1 MSITY
6 PKPFGKLF
14 AFCSKCTSTRCVFT
28 HGRIE
33 FDIRQMARTKGITL
47 LLHSRSLAGM
57 RSMLL
62 PREKGINIS
71 NLSHKKCRLGSAVR
85 EYHIMV
91 DLSTTTNHYRRST
104 VMDETVTSGEC
115 IEPTAEVGEKS
126 QQYREKDRQC
136 QRGIRARAEY

>member
-6 PKPFGKLF
+6 RKPFGKLF
-14 AFCSKCTSTRCVFT
+14 AFCSICTSTRCVFT

-33 FDIRQMARTKGITL
+33 FDIRQITRTKGITL
-47 LLHSRSLAGM
+47 LLRSRSLAGM

-62 PREKGINIS
+62 PRENGINIS
-71 NLSHKKCRLGSAVR
+71 NLSHKKCRLGGAVR
-85 EYHIMV
+85 EYHVMV
-91 DLSTTTNHYRRST
+91 DLSITTNHYRRIT
-104 VMDETVTSGEC
+104 VLDETVSSGEC
-115 IEPTAEVGEKS
+115 LVPTAEVSEKS